1 MAAIDMPSS
10 SPVFQ
15 NLDHPVI
22 EFVSF
27 NTTAQ
32 RNELDLIH
40 KMDQEVRA
48 NNIMRFIDLSQ
59 ITKLEFRS
67 MNVINQLYVIKR
79 ILLTSPK
86 LIHLVIG
93 TPLLLHTTLFDNSLL
108 IPVFSQLQSL
118 YMIPENVYFP
128 VEYASKLVERFPS
141 LVHVELRTICLGT
154 DALLVDTLLRGLAK
168 LIHLKIFFTYK
179 LYIDETCSVDYVIER
194 RCQAFPFNIWNKDEV
209 LGKN

>member
-22 EFVSF
+22 ESASF

-67 MNVINQLYVIKR
+67 TNVINQLYVIKR

-86 LIHLVIG
+86 SIHLVIG

-108 IPVFSQLQSL
+108 IPVFSQLQAL
-118 YMIPENVYFP
+118 YMIPENVCFP

-141 LVHVELRTICLGT
+141 LVHVELRTTCLGT

-179 LYIDETCSVDYVIER
+179 LYIDGTCSVDYVIER
-194 RCQAFPFNIWNKDEV
+194 RRQAFPFNICNKDEV